1 MRVRTQK
8 AFSAYI
14 GSQIIPL
21 AKGDE
26 IEGDLALALVAASCA
41 VEIVD
46 DPQGVLAEAA
56 EFHAGPVPAAAL
68 VRDGQQIGEPAPVE
82 APPVPAPGPDVTKV
96 RARSAFG
103 AYDGASVVQFA
114 AGQEVEGELAA
125 LLAASDCDVEVLET
139 AAVEAEDEKPADPP
153 VVEQPTAPSTQ
164 GPAAPAGDS
173 ADDPAA
179 AYDPGPQTAKV
190 VMAHVAEHPDEAEA
204 ILAAE
209 KAGRARTTLLGDLA
223 DFVAA
228 KA

>member
-1 MRVRTQK
+1 MPAT
-8 AFSAYI
+8 
-14 GSQIIPL
+14 
-21 AKGDE
+21 
-26 IEGDLALALVAASCA
+26 
-41 VEIVD
+41 
-46 DPQGVLAEAA
+46 
-56 EFHAGPVPAAAL
+56 GPS
-68 VRDGQQIGEPAPVE
+68 
-82 APPVPAPGPDVTKV
+82 VTKV

-103 AYDGASVVQFA
+103 AYDGANVVQFA
-114 AGQEVEGELAA
+114 EGQEVEGELAA

-139 AAVEAEDEKPADPP
+139 DDEGEKVDGGEKDEKSADPQ
-153 VVEQPTAPSTQ
+153 VVEQSAAPSTQ
-164 GPAAPAGDS
+164 GPPVPAGDS

-223 DFVAA
+223 DFIAA

>member
-8 AFSAYI
+8 TFAAYI
-14 GSQIIPL
+14 GSQIIEL

-56 EFHAGPVPAAAL
+56 EFHAGPVPAAAM

-82 APPVPAPGPDVTKV
+82 APQVPAPGPAVTKV

-114 AGQEVEGELAA
+114 EGQEVEGELAA

-139 AAVEAEDEKPADPP
+139 AADEIEHEKPADPP
-153 VVEQPTAPSTQ
+153 VVEQSAAPSTQ
-164 GPAAPAGDS
+164 GPAVP

-179 AYDPGPQTAKV
+179 TYDPGPQTAKV
-190 VMAHVAEHPDEAEA
+190 VMAHVAEHPDQAEA

-223 DFVAA
+223 YFIAA